1 MFWVRVFVCE
11 CFWGGFLWMFLGE
24 GCFSWVMFLGGDF
37 LFVDIL
43 VVGEGFLLVRV
54 ICLSF
59 LVDVLCMFLGGFVV
73 DVFWVM
79 FLVVLVSGLLGSMLK
94 RDSLLKPKI

>member
-1 MFWVRVFVCE
+1 
-11 CFWGGFLWMFLGE
+11 MFLGE
-24 GCFSWVMFLGGDF
+24 GCFSWVMFLGGDI

-59 LVDVLCMFLGGFVV
+59 LVGVLCMFLGGFFV
-73 DVFWVM
+73 DVF
-79 FLVVLVSGLLGSMLK
+79 
-94 RDSLLKPKI
+94 